1 MLEKFIEV
9 LTSFGGKATNKAM
22 LEALGWEKDEYL
34 TLREAMVQDGLL
46 KIAKGRGGSVVLIRK
61 EA

>member
-22 LEALGWEKDEYL
+22 LEALGWEKNEYL
-34 TLREAMVQDGLL
+34 NLRSAMVADGQIKL
-46 KIAKGRGGSVVLIRK
+46 AKGRGGSVVLVKK